1 MKLHQRTIKTAAM
14 FSILLFLVLS
24 ITMTLSTAFAVLL
37 FRIGF
42 LDSQHLLRGLFV
54 TPTVSIVIGTI
65 LFRLIGKRPLELI
78 LEISKATQEVAK
90 GNFNI
95 ELNEDIPASEIREMA
110 HNFNVMTRELAGTE
124 ILRNDFIENVS
135 HEFKTPL
142 SAIEGYATL
151 LQRKELSEEK
161 RTEYTRRILFNT
173 RRLSTLIG
181 NILLLSRLEHQEI
194 EIQREWFSLDEQLRE
209 AILMLEPQWNG
220 KHLELDIDLDPVD
233 CYANRDLLLQIWQNL
248 LGNAIKF
255 VKQAGKIRVLLRKIG
270 TDIQVVIQDDGI
282 GMDQAVLQRIY
293 EKFYQGDTSH
303 KTAGNGL
310 GLSLTKRIVDLHGGK
325 IEASSQVGVG
335 TTFVVTLSAL
345 PASDEAH

>member
-1 MKLHQRTIKTAAM
+1 
-14 FSILLFLVLS
+14 
-24 ITMTLSTAFAVLL
+24 
-37 FRIGF
+37 
-42 LDSQHLLRGLFV
+42 
-54 TPTVSIVIGTI
+54 
-65 LFRLIGKRPLELI
+65 
-78 LEISKATQEVAK
+78 
-90 GNFNI
+90 
-95 ELNEDIPASEIREMA
+95 MA

-233 CYANRDLLLQIWQNL
+233 CYNR
-248 LGNAIKF
+248 
-255 VKQAGKIRVLLRKIG
+255 
-270 TDIQVVIQDDGI
+270 
-282 GMDQAVLQRIY
+282 
-293 EKFYQGDTSH
+293 
-303 KTAGNGL
+303 
-310 GLSLTKRIVDLHGGK
+310 KRPY
-325 IEASSQVGVG
+325 
-335 TTFVVTLSAL
+335 L
-345 PASDEAH
+345 PRGR